1 MQTIIAIIIGI
12 AALVYVA
19 WIFIK
24 QLSHSEKNPKCENC
38 PISEITNFK
47 VGKSKVINQK

>member
-1 MQTIIAIIIGI
+1 MQTGLAIIIGI
-12 AALVYVA
+12 TALIYVV

-38 PISEITNFK
+38 PIPEL
-47 VGKSKVINQK
+47 QKRTKPNH